1 MPSQIAEYF
10 QAISEGVGEKVG
22 QLVYAVSM
30 FVSGLTIAFYYGPIF
45 TLVTLCYMPLV
56 FATIAVFG
64 RVVMKKMASKLA
76 QTKELGAHTEETL
89 SALKLVVSFAQ
100 EDLAISKYDKIAEE
114 TRNQA
119 KSASIFQS
127 IVHGW
132 FMFFMFG
139 QFLYTYA
146 VGGYM
151 IEEKRINPATGEV
164 YSIVEIIAVS

>member
-76 QTKELGAHTEETL
+76 
-89 SALKLVVSFAQ
+89 
-100 EDLAISKYDKIAEE
+100 
-114 TRNQA
+114 
-119 KSASIFQS
+119 
-127 IVHGW
+127 
-132 FMFFMFG
+132 
-139 QFLYTYA
+139 
-146 VGGYM
+146 
-151 IEEKRINPATGEV
+151 
-164 YSIVEIIAVS
+164 